1 MSNLVITNLP
11 HLLIRTVHNVQ
22 FIACVHNNIVGLLA
36 NKNKLFIYSKH
47 TVPITSFTFI
57 EL

>member
-22 FIACVHNNIVGLLA
+22 FIAYMHNIVGLLA

-47 TVPITSFTFI
+47 IIKYNHYDIISV
-57 EL
+57 L